1 MQLHLKDI
9 TYSYEDAS
17 ECTLDKVSVTFPE
30 GWTGLIGDNG
40 CGKTTLAL
48 IVAGKIKAHAGTV
61 APTLFT
67 AYCPQDTSIAPDN
80 LADFASDWSPGAM
93 RIRNTL
99 MIDDAWLWDYDH
111 LSGGQKKRM
120 QIACALGMHPDV
132 LILDEPTNDVDS
144 PTRNALLES
153 LRSLKGIG
161 ILISHD
167 RALLDA
173 LVEQCA
179 IFEEGRVS
187 MHPGGYTKVMNQL
200 RQDRSAQMRSHKNA
214 RREEQRLQAEADRR
228 NREAARSTKRLSA
241 KHLDKQDSDSREK
254 LGRAK
259 VSSKDAIAGRA
270 VKSMESRMVRAHKA
284 TQESHIAKRYEEHI
298 QFPGK
303 AARSKFVLH
312 LPEQD
317 LTQGELSLHVP
328 SLWVGPTDHVSL
340 SGANG
345 AGKTTLIR
353 RLCSLIPEQIEWAYI
368 PQEVD
373 DPLRREALDR
383 LHALDPSDA
392 GRVLSLVA
400 GLNTNPKRLRDGSN
414 ISPGELKKLLIAEQL
429 LHEPN
434 LLILDEPTNHLDAGS
449 VEALEHALGEYP
461 GAIILASHD
470 RILLDATCQIH
481 WQITQDSALCIT
493 DRPWG
498 ELVE

>member
-17 ECTLDKVSVTFPE
+17 ECTLDKVSVTFSE

-48 IVAGKIKAHAGTV
+48 IVAGKITAHAGSF

-80 LADFASDWSPGAM
+80 LADFASDWSPEAI
-93 RIRNTL
+93 RIRRAL
-99 MIDDAWLWDYDH
+99 AIDDAWLWDYDH
-111 LSGGQKKRM
+111 LSGGQKKRV
-120 QIACALGMHPDV
+120 QIACALGTHPDV
-132 LILDEPTNDVDS
+132 LILDEPTNDVDN
-144 PTRNALLES
+144 PTRRALLES
-153 LRSLKGIG
+153 LRSFKGIG

-179 IFEEGRVS
+179 IFEEGHVNMR
-187 MHPGGYTKVMNQL
+187 PGGYTKVMHQL
-200 RQDRSAQMRSHKNA
+200 RQDRSAQMRSHENA
-214 RREEQRLQAEADRR
+214 QNEERRLKAEADRR
-228 NREAARSTKRLSA
+228 KREATRSAMRLSA
-241 KHLDKQDSDSREK
+241 KHLDKHDSDSREK

-259 VSSKDAIAGRA
+259 VSSKDAITGRA
-270 VKSMESRMVRAHKA
+270 AKSMEARMARAHKA
-284 TQESHIAKRYEEHI
+284 TQESYTAKRYEEHI

-312 LPEQD
+312 LPEKD
-317 LTQGELSLHVP
+317 LVQGELSLHVP
-328 SLWVGPTDHVSL
+328 SLWVGPTDHVGL

-353 RLCSLIPEQIEWAYI
+353 HLCSLIPEQIEWAYI

-373 DPLRREALDR
+373 EHLRREALDR
-383 LHALDPSDA
+383 LRDLDPSDA
-392 GRVLSLVA
+392 GQVLSLVA
-400 GLNTNPKRLRDGSN
+400 GLNTDPKRLRDGSN

-429 LHEPN
+429 LYEPN

-449 VEALEHALGEYP
+449 VEALERALGEYP

-481 WQITQDSALCIT
+481 WQITQNSALCIA